1 MDTIRPGP
9 SVQEVLSMPLFH
21 KSSHCRP
28 IVVFAPAIAVIVV
41 FALGSV
47 CAKAP
52 ARFEAKPV
60 SGLEALARPDLL
72 AVLNPTAKAGMI
84 SSYDRTGGNDDG
96 FSGKYSFIR
105 KEEGGLVLAD
115 LEGPGMITRFHTP
128 TPTADV
134 VEFYF
139 DGEATPRISL
149 KVTEMFDGAHAPF
162 LSPLVWTGV
171 GGSVSYVPL
180 MYQKAC
186 KVLVKAP
193 SFQFI
198 QINHVR
204 FPADSAVETY
214 KNPPAEAILRGMEE
228 VRSLFARMGSDIAD
242 RIAPPGAK
250 IETAAVNETLKP
262 GQALTLYE
270 SSRPGRIVGLRIG
283 PASAFAGAER
293 DIVLRIFWDGATEPA
308 VESPVGDLFGFS
320 FGRPAMRSLFGGTAD
335 DTGYLYL
342 PMPYDKSARVELVS
356 ERKVPVAIRAEIL
369 HAALSRAPGE
379 GRFYARWRRENPP
392 REGESYTFLKTTG
405 RGRVVGVIHQA
416 QGPEPGQTP
425 FFEGDDR
432 AYIDGELAIPGTGSE
447 DSYNG
452 GWYDVPGRWYGRA
465 SFPLSGCLDYLKPQA
480 RTGGYRWFIA
490 DNYGYNKSIDFTIE
504 HGPEKNLIAT
514 DYASVVFFYS
524 LETPSG
530 YEPLPLLDSRRAADP
545 ARIVFI
551 PGWNVPIRSFS
562 LQEATLTKTVA
573 TVGKDRFRILSM
585 RTKGEDV
592 FGPHHIA
599 FGGDVPAAGRY
610 RIGIKAVLGPG
621 QGIVQLA
628 RNDRPAGDL
637 LDLYAAERKKSDLL
651 PLGEMDLLAG
661 ENEIVLRLV
670 GKNAKAVD
678 VGLDLAE
685 VVLERIR

>member
-1 MDTIRPGP
+1 
-9 SVQEVLSMPLFH
+9 MPLFH

-28 IVVFAPAIAVIVV
+28 VVVFAPAIAVIAV

-47 CAKAP
+47 CAKRP
-52 ARFEAKPV
+52 AAFEAKTV
-60 SGLEALARPDLL
+60 FGLEALARPDLL
-72 AVLNPTAKAGMI
+72 AVLDPTAKAGMV

-96 FSGKYSFIR
+96 FSGKYSFVR
-105 KEEGGLVLAD
+105 KEAGGLVLAD
-115 LEGPGMITRFHTP
+115 LEGPGVITRFHTP
-128 TPTADV
+128 TPTADI

-139 DGEATPRISL
+139 DGEASPRISL
-149 KVTEMFDGAHAPF
+149 KVSEMFDGAHAPF
-162 LSPLVWTGV
+162 LAPLVWTGA

-180 MYQKAC
+180 TFQKSC
-186 KVLVKAP
+186 KVLVKADA
-193 SFQFI
+193 FQFI

-204 FPADSAVETY
+204 FPAGSVMESSGATLSE
-214 KNPPAEAILRGMEE
+214 EALRRMEE
-228 VRSLFARMGSDIAD
+228 IKSLFARTGSDIAD

-250 IETAAVNETLKP
+250 IETEAVNAILAP
-262 GQALTLYE
+262 GKALTLFE

-293 DIVLRIFWDGATEPA
+293 DFVLRMYWDGATEPA

-342 PMPYDKSARVELVS
+342 PMPYDRSVRVELVS
-356 ERKVPVAIRAEIL
+356 ERTAPVAIRAEIL
-369 HAALSRAPGE
+369 HAAVGRALGE

-392 REGESYTFLKTTG
+392 REGESYAFLKTTG
-405 RGRVVGVIHQA
+405 QGRVVGVLHQA

-432 AYIDGELAIPGTGSE
+432 ATIDGEFAIPGTGSE

-452 GWYDVPGRWYGRA
+452 GWYDVPGRWYGRV

-514 DYASVVFFYS
+514 DYASLVFFYS
-524 LETPSG
+524 LETPTG
-530 YEPLPLLDSRRAADP
+530 LEPLPPAAARSIVAP

-573 TVGKDRFRILSM
+573 TVGKDRFRILSL

-599 FGGDVPAAGRY
+599 FGCDVPAAGRY
-610 RIGIKAVLGPG
+610 RIGIKAVLGPE

-628 RNDRPAGDL
+628 RNDRPAGEP
-637 LDLYAAERKKSDLL
+637 LDLFAAERKKSDLM

-661 ENEIVLRLV
+661 ENEIVMRLV
-670 GKNAKAVD
+670 GKNPKSS
-678 VGLDLAE
+678 GLGLELAE
-685 VVLERIR
+685 IILERIR